1 MILQEAM
8 MKKTVLLMAFVMLY
22 VVAAMAQQK
31 TGTLKGRIEDE
42 KGKPLADVEVRV
54 MSSRSR
60 NVKETTTDK
69 EGNYTFE
76 LEPDS
81 YTLTFDAE
89 GYKGGTM
96 TDMQQIEEGKENKVK
111 TIKLF
116 KGKRTSLVRGA
127 VFDVNGYSLPGVRIK
142 LVRVAN
148 EEQLKDKKKIDSLKM
163 DYITNSRG
171 EFAFRLPP
179 VRARYQVTA
188 MLRGFKPQVKNI
200 DVGEDEAVPLAF
212 SLEPIIE

>member
-1 MILQEAM
+1 M
-8 MKKTVLLMAFVMLY
+8 MKKTVFLTMFLMLCTF
-22 VVAAMAQQK
+22 AAMAQQK

-42 KGKPLADVEVRV
+42 KGKPIADAEVRV
-54 MSSRSR
+54 MSSRTR
-60 NVKETTTDK
+60 NTKETTTDK
-69 EGNYTFE
+69 DGNYTLE
-76 LEPDS
+76 LAPDD
-81 YTLTFDAE
+81 YTLSFDAE

-96 TDMQQIEEGKENKVK
+96 TQMQQVEEGKESQVK

-116 KGKRTSLVRGA
+116 KGRRTSLLRGA
-127 VFDVNGYSLPGVRIK
+127 VFNANGFSLPGVRVK

-148 EEQLKDKKKIDSLKM
+148 EEEAKDKKKVDSFKM

-188 MLRGFKPQVKNI
+188 VVSGYKPQVKTV

-212 SLEPIIE
+212 SLEPVQE

>member
-1 MILQEAM
+1 M
-8 MKKTVLLMAFVMLY
+8 MKKTVYLVAFVMLC
-22 VVAAMAQQK
+22 VVTAMAQQK

-69 EGNYTFE
+69 DGNYTLE

-81 YTLTFDAE
+81 YTLSFDAE
-89 GYKGGTM
+89 GYRGGTM
-96 TDMQQIEEGKENKVK
+96 TEMQQIEEGKENKVK
-111 TIKLF
+111 TIKLL

-127 VFDVNGYSLPGVRIK
+127 TFDVNGHVLAGVRLK

-148 EEQLKDKKKIDSLKM
+148 EEELKEKKKIDSLKM
-163 DYITNSRG
+163 EYTTNNRG

-179 VRARYQVTA
+179 ARARYQITA
-188 MLRGFKPQVKNI
+188 ILRGYKPQVKNV

-212 SLEPIIE
+212 SLEPILE

>member
-1 MILQEAM
+1 
-8 MKKTVLLMAFVMLY
+8 MKKTVFLTIFLMLCTI
-22 VVAAMAQQK
+22 AAMAQQK

-42 KGKPLADVEVRV
+42 KGKPIADAEVRV
-54 MSSRSR
+54 MSSRTR
-60 NVKETTTDK
+60 NTKETTTDK
-69 EGNYTFE
+69 EGNYTLE
-76 LEPDS
+76 LEPDD
-81 YTLTFDAE
+81 YTLSFDAE

-96 TDMQQIEEGKENKVK
+96 TQMQQVEEGKESKVK

-116 KGKRTSLVRGA
+116 KGRRTSLLRGA
-127 VFDVNGYSLPGVRIK
+127 VFNANGFSLPGVRVK

-148 EEQLKDKKKIDSLKM
+148 EEEAKDNKKIASLKM

-188 MLRGFKPQVKNI
+188 IVSGYKPQVKTV

-212 SLEPIIE
+212 SLEPVQE

>member
-212 SLEPIIE
+212 SLEPIME

>member
-1 MILQEAM
+1 
-8 MKKTVLLMAFVMLY
+8 MKKRVFLTMFLMLLTTAV
-22 VVAAMAQQK
+22 MAQQK

-42 KGKPLADVEVRV
+42 KGKPIADAEVRV
-54 MSSRSR
+54 MSSRTR

-69 EGNYTFE
+69 EGNYTLE
-76 LEPDS
+76 LEPDD
-81 YTLTFDAE
+81 YTLSFEAE

-96 TDMQQIEEGKENKVK
+96 TQMQQVEEGKENKVK

-116 KGKRTSLVRGA
+116 KGRRTSLVRGA
-127 VFDVNGYSLPGVRIK
+127 VFTANGFSLPGVRVK

-148 EEQLKDKKKIDSLKM
+148 EEEAKEKKKIDSFKM

-188 MLRGFKPQVKNI
+188 LVSGFKPQVKFV

-212 SLEPIIE
+212 SLERVQE

>member
-1 MILQEAM
+1 M
-8 MKKTVLLMAFVMLY
+8 LLTL
-22 VVAAMAQQK
+22 AAMAQQK
-31 TGTLKGRIEDE
+31 TGTLKGKIEDE
-42 KGKPLADVEVRV
+42 KGKPIADAEVRV
-54 MSSRSR
+54 MSSRTR

-69 EGNYTFE
+69 EGNYTLE
-76 LEPDS
+76 LEPDD
-81 YTLTFDAE
+81 YTLSFDAE

-96 TDMQQIEEGKENKVK
+96 TQMQQVEEGKENKVK

-127 VFDVNGYSLPGVRIK
+127 VFDVKGYSLPGVRLK

-148 EEQLKDKKKIDSLKM
+148 EEEAKDKKKIASVKM

-188 MLRGFKPQVKNI
+188 LIRGYKSQVKTV

-212 SLEPIIE
+212 SLEPVQE

>member
-1 MILQEAM
+1 M
-8 MKKTVLLMAFVMLY
+8 MKKTVTLMAFVMLC

-31 TGTLKGRIEDE
+31 TGTLKGKIEDE

-69 EGNYTFE
+69 DGNYTLE

-81 YTLTFDAE
+81 YTLSFDAE
-89 GYKGGTM
+89 GYRGGTM
-96 TDMQQIEEGKENKVK
+96 TEMQQIEEGKENKVK
-111 TIKLF
+111 TIKLL

-127 VFDVNGYSLPGVRIK
+127 TFDIHGHALGGVRLK

-148 EEQLKDKKKIDSLKM
+148 EEELKGNKKVGSLKM
-163 DYITNSRG
+163 EYTTNNRG

-179 VRARYQVTA
+179 VRARYQITA
-188 MLRGFKPQVKNI
+188 MLRGYKPQVKNV

-212 SLEPIIE
+212 SLEPILE

>member
-1 MILQEAM
+1 
-8 MKKTVLLMAFVMLY
+8 MKKTVYLMAFVMLC
-22 VVAAMAQQK
+22 VAAAMAQQK
-31 TGTLKGRIEDE
+31 TGTLKGKIEDE

-60 NVKETTTDK
+60 TVKETTTDK
-69 EGNYTFE
+69 DGNYTLE

-81 YTLTFDAE
+81 YTLSFDAE
-89 GYKGGTM
+89 GYRGGTM
-96 TDMQQIEEGKENKVK
+96 TAMQQIEEGKENKVK
-111 TIKLF
+111 TIKLL

-127 VFDVNGYSLPGVRIK
+127 TFDINGHVLGGVRLK

-148 EEQLKDKKKIDSLKM
+148 EEELKDKKKIASLKM
-163 DYITNSRG
+163 EYTTNNRG

-179 VRARYQVTA
+179 ARARYQITA
-188 MLRGFKPQVKNI
+188 MLRGYKPQVKNV

-212 SLEPIIE
+212 SLEPILE

>member
-1 MILQEAM
+1 
-8 MKKTVLLMAFVMLY
+8 MKKTVILTAFIILC
-22 VVAAMAQQK
+22 AITAMAQQQ
-31 TGTLKGRIEDE
+31 TGTLKGKIEDE

-60 NVKETTTDK
+60 NVKETKTDK
-69 EGNYTFE
+69 DGNYTLE

-111 TIKLF
+111 TIKLL

-127 VFDVNGYSLPGVRIK
+127 VFDANGFSLPGVRVK
-142 LVRVAN
+142 LVRVQN
-148 EEQLKDKKKIDSLKM
+148 EEELKDNKKISSLKM
-163 DYITNSRG
+163 DYTTNSRG

-179 VRARYQVTA
+179 MRARYQVTA
-188 MLRGFKPQVKNI
+188 MLRGFKPQVKNV

-212 SLEPIIE
+212 SLQPVEE

>member
-1 MILQEAM
+1 
-8 MKKTVLLMAFVMLY
+8 MKKTVFLTLFLMLLTL
-22 VVAAMAQQK
+22 AAMAQQK
-31 TGTLKGRIEDE
+31 TGTLKGKIEDE
-42 KGKPLADVEVRV
+42 KGKPIADAEVRV
-54 MSSRSR
+54 MSSRTR

-69 EGNYTFE
+69 EGNYTLE
-76 LEPDS
+76 LEPDD
-81 YTLTFDAE
+81 YTLSFDAE

-96 TDMQQIEEGKENKVK
+96 TQMQQVEEGKENKVK

-127 VFDVNGYSLPGVRIK
+127 VFDVKGYSLPGVRLK

-148 EEQLKDKKKIDSLKM
+148 EEEAKDKKKIASVKM

-188 MLRGFKPQVKNI
+188 LIRGYKSQVKTV

-212 SLEPIIE
+212 SLEPVQE

>member
-1 MILQEAM
+1 M
-8 MKKTVLLMAFVMLY
+8 MKKRVFLTMFLMLLTI
-22 VVAAMAQQK
+22 AAMAQQK

-42 KGKPLADVEVRV
+42 KGKPIADAEVRV
-54 MSSRSR
+54 MSSRTR

-69 EGNYTFE
+69 DGNYTLE
-76 LEPDS
+76 LEPDD
-81 YTLTFDAE
+81 YTLSFEAE

-96 TDMQQIEEGKENKVK
+96 TQMQQVEEGKENKVK

-116 KGKRTSLVRGA
+116 KGRRTSLVRGA
-127 VFDVNGYSLPGVRIK
+127 VFTANGFSLPGVRVK

-148 EEQLKDKKKIDSLKM
+148 EEEAKDKKKIDSFKM

-188 MLRGFKPQVKNI
+188 LVSGFKPQVKFV

-212 SLEPIIE
+212 SLERVQE

>member
-1 MILQEAM
+1 M
-8 MKKTVLLMAFVMLY
+8 MKKTVTLTVWMMLC
-22 VVAAMAQQK
+22 VIAVMAQQK

-60 NVKETTTDK
+60 NVKETKTDK
-69 EGNYTFE
+69 EGNYTLE

-96 TDMQQIEEGKENKVK
+96 TDMQQIEEDKESKVK

-127 VFDVNGYSLPGVRIK
+127 VFDTNGYSLPGVKVK

-148 EEQLKDKKKIDSLKM
+148 EEELKDKKKIDSFKM

-179 VRARYQVTA
+179 ARARYQVTA
-188 MLRGFKPQVKNI
+188 MLRGFKPQVKNV

-212 SLEPIIE
+212 SLQPVEE

>member
-1 MILQEAM
+1 
-8 MKKTVLLMAFVMLY
+8 MKKTIILILFLMLSTI
-22 VVAAMAQQK
+22 AATAQQK

-42 KGKPLADVEVRV
+42 KGKPIANAEVRV
-54 MSSRSR
+54 MSSRTR
-60 NVKETTTDK
+60 NVKEAMTDK
-69 EGNYTFE
+69 DGNYTLE
-76 LEPDS
+76 LEPDD
-81 YTLTFDAE
+81 YTLSFDAE

-96 TDMQQIEEGKENKVK
+96 TQMQQVEEGKENKVK

-127 VFDVNGYSLPGVRIK
+127 VFDANGYSLPGVRLK
-142 LVRVAN
+142 LVRVAS
-148 EEQLKDKKKIDSLKM
+148 EEEAKDKKKFDSVKM

-188 MLRGFKPQVKNI
+188 LLRGYKPQVKTV

-212 SLEPIIE
+212 SLEPVQE

>member
-1 MILQEAM
+1 
-8 MKKTVLLMAFVMLY
+8 MKKTVILTAFILLGVIT
-22 VVAAMAQQK
+22 AMAQQQ
-31 TGTLKGRIEDE
+31 TGTLKGKIEDE

-69 EGNYTFE
+69 DGNYTLE

-96 TDMQQIEEGKENKVK
+96 TDMQQIEECKENKVK
-111 TIKLF
+111 TIKLL

-127 VFDVNGYSLPGVRIK
+127 VFDANGFSLPGVRVK

-148 EEQLKDKKKIDSLKM
+148 EEELKNNKKVNSLKM
-163 DYITNSRG
+163 DYTTNSRG

-179 VRARYQVTA
+179 ARARYQVTA
-188 MLRGFKPQVKNI
+188 MLRGFKPQVKNV

-212 SLEPIIE
+212 SLQPVEE